1 MQKQQRTIERQFSAI
16 DEQRQVIAALSQRLD
31 RLETRLASASEVG
44 ER

>member
-1 MQKQQRTIERQFSAI
+1 MQKQQRTIEGQSGVI
-16 DEQRQVIAALSQRLD
+16 DEQREVIAALSQRLD